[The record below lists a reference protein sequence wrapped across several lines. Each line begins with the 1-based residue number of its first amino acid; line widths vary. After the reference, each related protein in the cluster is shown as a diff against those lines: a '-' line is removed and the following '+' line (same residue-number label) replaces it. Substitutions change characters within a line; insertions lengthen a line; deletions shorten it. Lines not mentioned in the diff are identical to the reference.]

1 MKVKIS
7 FEKATTILVIIA
19 SLGSLFI
26 IYRQTNLMSKQF
38 ELQRLEQHKSVLPY
52 LTMYNTSTSTQYSY
66 TLSNKGIGPAL
77 VNEINIKYKD
87 SIYKD
92 HDLREFFNAVIV
104 KEDSLFQNY
113 SDIGHSSLS
122 KGMLLPANTTS
133 NLVMHHKKNMDKIR
147 SLRKWFNH
155 KIEIEIIYSSIYG
168 EQWKLTTK
176 SNTPIKLKSVIEYYT
191 TPIKQKNPSQ

>member
-77 VNEINIKYKD
+77 VNEINIKY
-87 SIYKD
+87 I
-92 HDLREFFNAVIV
+92 
-104 KEDSLFQNY
+104 
-113 SDIGHSSLS
+113 
-122 KGMLLPANTTS
+122 P
-133 NLVMHHKKNMDKIR
+133 
-147 SLRKWFNH
+147 
-155 KIEIEIIYSSIYG
+155 
-168 EQWKLTTK
+168 
-176 SNTPIKLKSVIEYYT
+176 
-191 TPIKQKNPSQ
+191 